1 MMGIKEAFKRKYFWK
16 NLREY
21 GIIKGKLKLGIWR
34 YIFMV
39 QVQVQ
44 EKYAELTL
52 KKGVNLQKGQAV
64 MINAPIEGAAFT
76 RIVARKAYEMG
87 AKDVHINWVD
97 DELTLLKYENA
108 PDEVIADY
116 PEWKVKLHDTFAE
129 DGAAVVNIRS
139 TNPDLLKDIDP
150 SRVAKANKAAAE
162 AMVNFR
168 KYTMNDRIPWTIISI
183 PSKDWAKKI
192 FPDKSEDEAVSS
204 LWEAILKIVR
214 VDQDDPVAAWDK
226 HNQTLRTA
234 REVLNKKN
242 YKKLIFKAP
251 GTDLEMELPEGHI
264 WKGGS
269 AEAETGVT
277 FNPNMPT
284 EEVFSVPHKYGIN
297 GTVSSTKPLNYG
309 GSLIDNFSLTFKDG
323 KVVDFQAEQ
332 GEEVLKHLLESD
344 EGARRLGEIAL
355 VPDESPV
362 SQSGLIFYNTLF
374 DENASC
380 HIALGKAYPTNLK
393 GGAAMDLEELDKHGV
408 NDSLV
413 HVDFMIGSDKMD
425 IDGITADGKSEPVFR
440 NGTWALDIK

>member
-1 MMGIKEAFKRKYFWK
+1 
-16 NLREY
+16 
-21 GIIKGKLKLGIWR
+21 
-34 YIFMV
+34 MV
-39 QVQVQ
+39 SQQTQ
-44 EKYAELTL
+44 EKYAELALRT
-52 KKGVNLQKGQAV
+52 GVNLQKGQAL
-64 MINAPIEGAAFT
+64 MINAPIEGADFT
-76 RIVARKAYEMG
+76 KLVVRKAYEIG

-108 PDEVIADY
+108 PDEVITDY
-116 PEWKVKLHDTFAE
+116 PEWKVKLHDSFVE
-129 DGAAVVNIRS
+129 DGAAVLNIRS

-168 KYTMNDRIPWTIISI
+168 KYTMNDKIPWSIISI
-183 PSKDWAKKI
+183 PSGDWAQKI
-192 FPDKSEDEAVSS
+192 FPDKSKEEAVES

-214 VDQDDPVAAWDK
+214 VDQDNPIAAWEA
-226 HNQTLRTA
+226 HNETLKTA
-234 REVLNKKN
+234 REVLNEKN

-251 GTDLEMELPEGHI
+251 GTNLEMELPQGHL

-269 AEAETGVT
+269 AVAETGVT

-284 EEVFSVPHKYGIN
+284 EEVFSMPHKYGVN
-297 GTVSSTKPLNYG
+297 GTVASTKPLNYG

-323 KVVDFQAEQ
+323 KVVDFKAEQ
-332 GEEVLKHLLESD
+332 GEEVLKHLLDSD

-362 SQSGLIFYNTLF
+362 SQSGLVFYNTLF

-393 GGAAMDLEELDKHGV
+393 GGSAMDLETLDKHGV
-408 NDSLV
+408 NDSLI
-413 HVDFMIGSDKMD
+413 HVDFMIGSNKMD
-425 IDGITADGKSEPVFR
+425 IDGVKADGTTEAVFR
-440 NGTWALDIK
+440 NGTWSLNVKGE